1 MTHKN
6 MVSIDFWNTL
16 VDPLVGSDE
25 RYNARIDAINKV
37 ANRHNKSINAEQ
49 VEETFSAVSDH
60 FHDIWLNEHRTPKSN
75 ELTSL
80 LLEHL
85 EIPATKNDISELSE
99 LIQQSLLK
107 GPPALAP
114 NAREVITELAQKYN
128 LVIISDTMYT
138 PGKVLREY
146 LTGRDMA
153 QFFSGYV
160 FSDEK
165 GYSKPDTR
173 AFSSALDI
181 AQSKA
186 ESSSHIGDLE
196 HTDIAGAKASGMQA
210 LLYVGLA
217 GEEPE
222 ETSADHVTTSW
233 QHAGDI
239 LL

>member
-1 MTHKN
+1 MTNKN

-16 VDPLVGSDE
+16 VDPVAGSDE
-25 RYNARIDAINKV
+25 RYYARIEAINDV
-37 ANRHNKSINAEQ
+37 ASRHNKTINEEQ
-49 VEETFSAVSDH
+49 VEETFTAVSDH
-60 FHDIWLNEHRTPKSN
+60 FHDIWLNDHRTPKSN
-75 ELTSL
+75 ELTGL
-80 LLEHL
+80 LLQHL
-85 EIPATKNDISELSE
+85 GIPATDDDISELSE
-99 LIQQSLLK
+99 RIQQSLLK

-114 NAREVITELAQKYN
+114 NVREVVSELATKYT

-138 PGKVLREY
+138 PGKVLRAY
-146 LTGRDMA
+146 LAERDMA

-173 AFSSALDI
+173 AFTSALDI
-181 AQSKA
+181 AQSKP
-186 ESSSHIGDLE
+186 ESSYHIGDLE
-196 HTDIAGAKASGMQA
+196 PTDIVGAKASGMKA

-233 QHAGDI
+233 KHAGNI